1 MISQLRAMEQEVVN
15 TWVNL
20 GKGDRKHPTCLPRL
34 PSVLTTCILPG
45 MLDVVGQLESIIA
58 QAVAPGADGAAL
70 LKQAQALVQN

>member
-1 MISQLRAMEQEVVN
+1 MEQEVVN

-20 GKGDRKHPTCLPRL
+20 GKGDQ
-34 PSVLTTCILPG
+34 

-70 LKQAQALVQN
+70 LKQAQALVQK